1 MEDSTSVL
9 YTPFETQPHGTI
21 KKGAH
26 TLFVPRRLRAKVPP
40 PDGHGAGMFA
50 HFFLKKKLA
59 PHKDVVKNSEICKRK
74 KQQQGYMVGQA

>member
-1 MEDSTSVL
+1 
-9 YTPFETQPHGTI
+9 
-21 KKGAH
+21 
-26 TLFVPRRLRAKVPP
+26 
-40 PDGHGAGMFA
+40 MFA